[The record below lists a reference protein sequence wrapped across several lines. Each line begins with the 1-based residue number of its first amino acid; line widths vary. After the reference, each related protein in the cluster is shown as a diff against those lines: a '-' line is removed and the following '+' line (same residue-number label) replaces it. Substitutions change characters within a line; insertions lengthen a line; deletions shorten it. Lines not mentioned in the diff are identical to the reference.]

1 MTRRPPARRMT
12 GLFALL
18 TLGFAGVGTRIAF
31 LQVVDG
37 EQYEA
42 MARDQRVRVLDIPAP
57 RGSIYDRDGNAL
69 AISLPSKAV
78 YADPRLVRQSGRV
91 AERLAPLLELPR
103 GDLSDALRQ
112 DATFV
117 YLARRVDLPVARRIE
132 AMALPGIGFLD
143 ESKRH
148 YPAGDL
154 ASQVLGFVGVDG
166 TGLAGLELQY
176 ERVLAGRPGK
186 VIIEQAAQG
195 TPIPQ
200 GIHREREPSPGED
213 LVLTIDRDL
222 QYQAQRALEAAVRE
236 NGAKGGSVLILDP
249 SSGDVLAMATA
260 PWFDPNRFTEASPD
274 VLRNRSVTDVY
285 EPGSV
290 NKVITAAAALEEGVI
305 GLEETL
311 TVPPTYQVGDKVF
324 SDVHLHGIVPMDLSE
339 IIAQS
344 SNVGII
350 RVAERLGKDGL
361 ADYLRSFGFGRKTGI
376 DFPGEAE
383 GILLD
388 RDDWWTTSMGTI
400 PMGQG
405 IAVTPLQMAGVYATL
420 ANEGVRMRPRLVRG
434 VLDAGGALVP
444 ERVRTGHR
452 IVSAETAER
461 LIQMLV
467 RAVEEG
473 TGELAAVPGY
483 RVAGKTGTAR
493 KPLENALGYS
503 DRYVASFIG
512 IAPADDPRLVIAAIL
527 DEPETIYGGVA
538 AAPLFREVARFA
550 LADLHVP
557 PTSSAV
563 PGASTSPAG

>member
-1 MTRRPPARRMT
+1 MTRRPPARRIT
-12 GLFALL
+12 GLFGVL
-18 TLGFAGVGTRIAF
+18 TLGFAGVGARIAY
-31 LQVVDG
+31 LQVIDG
-37 EQYEA
+37 AQYEA
-42 MARDQRVRVLDIPAP
+42 IAREQRIRVVDIPAA

-78 YADPRLVRQSGRV
+78 YADPRLVRQPGDV
-91 AERLAPLLELPR
+91 ADQLAPLLELPR
-103 GDLSDALRQ
+103 RDLSEALRQ
-112 DATFV
+112 DVTFV
-117 YLARRVDLPVARRIE
+117 YLARRVDLPVARQIE
-132 AMALPGIGFLD
+132 ELALPGIGFLD

-166 TGLAGLELQY
+166 TGLAGIELQY
-176 ERVLAGRPGK
+176 ERTLAGRPGK
-186 VIIEQAAQG
+186 MIIEQAAQG

-200 GIHREREPSPGED
+200 GIHREREPVPGED

-222 QYQAQRALEAAVRE
+222 QYQAQQALEAAVRE
-236 NGAKGGSVLILDP
+236 NSAKGGSVLILDP
-249 SSGDVLAMATA
+249 RTGDVLAMATA

-311 TVPPTYQVGDKVF
+311 TVPMRYLVGDKVF
-324 SDVHLHGIVPMDLSE
+324 SDTHLHGTIPMDISQIMAE
-339 IIAQS
+339 S

-383 GILLD
+383 GIILD

-420 ANEGVRMRPRLVRG
+420 ANEGVRLRPRLVRG
-434 VLDAGGALVP
+434 VLDVNGDLVP
-444 ERVRTGHR
+444 EPARAGRS
-452 IVSAETAER
+452 IVGPTTAER
-461 LIQMLV
+461 LIEMLV

-493 KPLENALGYS
+493 KPLVDALGYS
-503 DRYVASFIG
+503 NRYVASFIG
-512 IAPADDPRLVIAAIL
+512 IAPADDPRLVIAAML

-538 AAPLFREVARFA
+538 AAPLFREIARFA
-550 LADLHVP
+550 LADLHIP
-557 PTSSAV
+557 PTS
-563 PGASTSPAG
+563 PYTSPAG